1 MNWRRCDS
9 NASSIDT
16 DKAKIPMNF
25 DYTETQGQIRAAV
38 KELCKGFGPEYWRG
52 LAQEGKYPEAFVDAM
67 AEAGWLAALIPEEY
81 GGAGLPLLDACLILQ
96 EINQNGGSAVHCHAQ
111 MYTMASI
118 MRHGSEAQKRRTLP
132 RIADGSL
139 RLQAFGVTE
148 PDAGSNTLAIK
159 TFARKVPG
167 GYVVN
172 GQKIW
177 TSRYSHSH
185 MYLLIART
193 TPIDAVKKKTDGLS
207 LFLIDIKKAGASL
220 KATPIR
226 TMINHHTFQVFIDN
240 LELSDDDRI
249 GEEGKGFY
257 YLLDSLHSERLLVGS
272 EAIGDGHWFVGKA
285 ARYGSERV
293 VFDRPIGANQGVQFP
308 IARAHMNIEAAEL
321 MRNKA
326 ATLFDAGLPCGRE
339 ATMVK
344 YLASEAAWEAAEAA
358 MTTFGGYGVACEYD
372 IERKWKE
379 SRLFRT
385 APISNNL
392 VLAQVAE
399 HLLGMP
405 RSY

>member
-1 MNWRRCDS
+1 
-9 NASSIDT
+9 
-16 DKAKIPMNF
+16 MNF
-25 DYTETQGQIRAAV
+25 SYTETQTQIRSAV
-38 KELCKGFGPEYWRG
+38 KALCDGFGPEYWRQC
-52 LAQEGKYPEAFVDAM
+52 AQDGAYPEAFVDAM
-67 AEAGWLAALIPEEY
+67 IEAGWLAALIPEAY
-81 GGAGLPLLDACLILQ
+81 GGSGLSLMDACTIL
-96 EINQNGGSAVHCHAQ
+96 EEVNRSGGNSASCHAQ

-118 MRHGSEAQKRRTLP
+118 LRHGSEAQKRKTLP

-148 PDAGSNTLAIK
+148 PDAGSNTLRIQ
-159 TFARKVPG
+159 TFARKVAG
-167 GYVVN
+167 GYVIN

-193 TPIDAVKKKTDGLS
+193 TPFEDLAKKTDGLS
-207 LFLIDIKKAGASL
+207 LFLVDIAKAGSSL
-220 KATPIR
+220 KAKPIR
-226 TMINHHTFQVFIDN
+226 TMINHHTFEVFIDK
-240 LELSDDDRI
+240 LEVSDDDRI

-257 YLLDSLHSERLLVGS
+257 YLLDSLHSERLLVAS
-272 EAIGDGHWFVGKA
+272 EAIGDGKWFVDKA
-285 ARYGSERV
+285 SRYAGERV

-326 ATLFDAGLPCGRE
+326 VTLFDAGLPCGRE

-358 MTTFGGYGVACEYD
+358 LSTFGGYGMACEFD

-379 SRLFRT
+379 ARLFRT

>member
-1 MNWRRCDS
+1 LN
-9 NASSIDT
+9 
-16 DKAKIPMNF
+16 DKADIHMNF

-38 KELCKGFGPEYWRG
+38 KDRCKGFGPEYWRQC
-52 LAQEGKYPEAFVDAM
+52 AQDGAYPEAFVDAM
-67 AEAGWLAALIPEEY
+67 AKAGWLAALIPEEY

-118 MRHGSEAQKRRTLP
+118 LRHGSEAQKRGTLP

-177 TSRYSHSH
+177 TSRFSHSH

-207 LFLIDIKKAGASL
+207 LFLIDIAKAGAAL

-240 LELSDDDRI
+240 LELTDNDRI
-249 GEEGKGFY
+249 GEEGKGFH
-257 YLLDSLHSERLLVGS
+257 YLLDSLHSERLLVAS

-285 ARYGSERV
+285 ARYGCERV

-308 IARAHMNIEAAEL
+308 IAKAHMNLQAAEL

-326 ATLFDAGLPCGRE
+326 AALFDAGLPCGPE
-339 ATMVK
+339 SNMAK
-344 YLASEAAWEAAEAA
+344 YLCTEASWEAAEAA
-358 MTTFGGYGVACEYD
+358 MMAFGGNGVACEYNV
-372 IERKWKE
+372 ERKWKE
-379 SRLFRT
+379 ARLFRI

-392 VLAQVAE
+392 VLAQVAQ
-399 HLLGMP
+399 HVLGMP